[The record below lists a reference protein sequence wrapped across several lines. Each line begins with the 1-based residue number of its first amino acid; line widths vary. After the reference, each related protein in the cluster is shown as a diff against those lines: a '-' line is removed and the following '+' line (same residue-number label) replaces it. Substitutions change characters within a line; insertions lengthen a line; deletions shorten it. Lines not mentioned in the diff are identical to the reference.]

1 MHDNL
6 TFTAMVIGFGLL
18 HVVILISGEDF
29 GLGDGLTTYP
39 KSQGGG
45 RQEAPRVNFG
55 DRADEADATNQEE
68 SVLSSRSQSHFHQYL
83 IMAAI

>member
-29 GLGDGLTTYP
+29 VLGDGLTTYP

-45 RQEAPRVNFG
+45 RQELPRVILG
-55 DRADEADATNQEE
+55 DRVDEGGATNQEE
-68 SVLSSRSQSHFHQYL
+68 SVLNSRSRNHFYHYL

>member
-39 KSQGGG
+39 KSLGGG
-45 RQEAPRVNFG
+45 RQKLPRVILG
-55 DRADEADATNQEE
+55 DRVDEGGATNQGE
-68 SVLSSRSQSHFHQYL
+68 SVLNSRS
-83 IMAAI
+83 

>member
-29 GLGDGLTTYP
+29 GLGDGLTRHQRARNERKHEKKIP
-39 KSQGGG
+39 Q
-45 RQEAPRVNFG
+45 QERT
-55 DRADEADATNQEE
+55 RAWDA
-68 SVLSSRSQSHFHQYL
+68 S
-83 IMAAI
+83 

>member
-45 RQEAPRVNFG
+45 RQKLPRVILG
-55 DRADEADATNQEE
+55 DRVDEGGATNQGE
-68 SVLSSRSQSHFHQYL
+68 SVLNSRS
-83 IMAAI
+83 

>member
-6 TFTAMVIGFGLL
+6 IFTAMVIGFGLL

-45 RQEAPRVNFG
+45 RQELPRVILG
-55 DRADEADATNQEE
+55 DRVDEGGATNQEE
-68 SVLSSRSQSHFHQYL
+68 SVLNSRSRNHFYHYL

>member
-45 RQEAPRVNFG
+45 RQEPPRVNLG
-55 DRADEADATNQEE
+55 DRADEGDATNQEK
-68 SVLSSRSQSHFHQYL
+68 SVLNSRSQNHFHHYL
-83 IMAAI
+83 ITAAI